1 MKKAVTFR
9 ETESFCFFFAYSE
22 TTFNLVSY
30 TLEIGDSF
38 EFGRG

>member
-1 MKKAVTFR
+1 MKKQERFGKPKVSA
-9 ETESFCFFFAYSE
+9 FFAYSE

>member
-1 MKKAVTFR
+1 MKKQKLSGKPKVSA
-9 ETESFCFFFAYSE
+9 FFAYSE